1 MVQVRD
7 AKASQLSAEQATNA
21 LRTELTQLSGRASAG
36 QEMASMWQGRAEGIQ
51 QHLDQAMPWQGRA
64 EGLQEQ
70 LDQATARAE
79 SLEQQ
84 LAQAVQ
90 QTVALEKAGKDAA
103 AAAAVQEDC
112 IRQVV
117 ALAAVSVPAIM
128 FLELQGNHNVS
139 RSCLHTN
146 CLCSSCDASLSRLSC
161 ELRTRCFHIIVD
173 AVKLPFATAES

>member
-1 MVQVRD
+1 MKQTAVSLSTRSCSVPQKLDVYQEMQSMVQVRD

-21 LRTELTQLSGRASAG
+21 LRAELTQLSGQASAA

-51 QHLDQAMPWQGRA
+51 QHLEQALPWQGRA
-64 EGLQEQ
+64 EDLEEQ

-79 SLEQQ
+79 SFEQQ

-112 IRQVV
+112 IRQV
-117 ALAAVSVPAIM
+117 AAQSQFM
-128 FLELQGNHNVS
+128 
-139 RSCLHTN
+139 CLKLTCH
-146 CLCSSCDASLSRLSC
+146 LSIAC
-161 ELRTRCFHIIVD
+161 PFQVD
-173 AVKLPFATAES
+173 QN